1 MYKSIVRYLFFFIL
15 TIMLLRCNF
24 PSSLGEEIVQNEIL
38 DVVFVDTVSLNLS
51 TVIYDSIAT
60 SNTARHLIGHRNDT
74 YMGSIDSKSFFKII
88 PDSVTT
94 LPDEDAR
101 YLYAEF
107 EFLYDG
113 YFYYD
118 TAQDFSLSLHAMSK
132 ELELDDDG
140 FLYNINTFS
149 YDQENSLGEIN
160 FRPRPTR
167 RRSFTMPVDD
177 AFGQALFAFAQDTLR
192 NDFIEDFY
200 NRYPGF
206 VLEADSSISQ
216 CFLGF
221 STESKLIVHYRSAGE
236 DVEMVFPSSG
246 TRFNS
251 ISNDRSGSFLKDLKT
266 LKEDVPS
273 IVSGNSAFLNN
284 GIGMAIKIEMP
295 SLGAIGE
302 EIDGNFVTQASLVLK
317 PVKGTYS
324 EVNPLPFALEFFE
337 VDKLNRIE
345 IQIPFDYTRNIDDE
359 FDDDTEYRVIITDF
373 IRNKL
378 NKIGSDDEDAIL
390 ISGSNE
396 ELGTTVNRLILGDTF
411 SEYKAHLEL
420 FILDYNI
427 DNE

>member
-1 MYKSIVRYLFFFIL
+1 MYKSIFQYLFLFSL
-15 TIMLLRCNF
+15 TAILLRCNF

-51 TVIYDSIAT
+51 TVIYDSMVT
-60 SNTARHLIGHRNDT
+60 SNTARHLIGHRNDAD
-74 YMGSIDSKSFFKII
+74 MGRINSKAFFKII
-88 PDSVTT
+88 PDSATT
-94 LPDEDAR
+94 LPNEDAR

-107 EFLYDG
+107 EFFYDG

-118 TAQDFSLSLHAMSK
+118 TAQDFKLSLHTMDT

-140 FLYNINTFS
+140 FLYNINTFN
-149 YDQENSLGEIN
+149 YVQTSLGEVT

-167 RRSFTMPVDD
+167 RRSFSMPVDD
-177 AFGQALFAFAQDTLR
+177 TFGQGLFEFAQDTLR

-221 STESKLIVHYRSAGE
+221 STLSKLIIHYRSAGE
-236 DVEMVFPSSG
+236 DVEMIFPSSG

-251 ISNDRSGSFLKDLKT
+251 ISNDRSTTFLIDLKT
-266 LKEDVPS
+266 NKVDISS
-273 IVSGNSAFLNN
+273 IESGNRAFLNN

-295 SLGAIGE
+295 TLGAIGE
-302 EIDGNFVTQASLVLK
+302 EIDANFVTQASLVLK

-359 FDDDTEYRVIITDF
+359 FDDDTEYRIIITDF
-373 IRNKL
+373 VRNKL
-378 NKIGSDDEDAIL
+378 NKIENNDEDAIL

-396 ELGTTVNRLILGDTF
+396 ELGTTVDRLILGDSF
-411 SEYKAHLEL
+411 SEYKAQLEL
-420 FILDYNI
+420 FIMDYNI